1 MIFLTKKGGGQ
12 KGNRTEKATEEGSVG
27 NPISCFGTMRFLT
40 SFSVYRLAGLWVMMI
55 RQATVFITDGDQVK
69 LIVFLEMN
77 KALQRL
83 PRTTRPELDGPAIA
97 HLLKAQ
103 VGVGN
108 TKLVSIAIGSD
119 DESSTPVFTPGTI
132 EEFHFVIF
140 LTTSTGT
147 SHAPPL
153 LFRVFLPEVS
163 ILPVQLQAEAGFLG
177 P

>member
-1 MIFLTKKGGGQ
+1 
-12 KGNRTEKATEEGSVG
+12 
-27 NPISCFGTMRFLT
+27 MRFLT

-83 PRTTRPELDGPAIA
+83 PRTTRLELDGPAIA

-108 TKLVSIAIGSD
+108 TKLVSLLAIGSD
-119 DESSTPVFTPGTI
+119 NESSTAVFATVTI
-132 EEFHFVIF
+132 GELHLVMF
-140 LTTSTGT
+140 LTTSTGA